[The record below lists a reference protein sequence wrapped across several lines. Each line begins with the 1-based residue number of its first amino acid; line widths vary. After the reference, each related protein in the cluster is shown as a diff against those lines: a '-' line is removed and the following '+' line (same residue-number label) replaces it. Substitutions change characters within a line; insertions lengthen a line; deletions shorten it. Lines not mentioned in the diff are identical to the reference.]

1 MIRPHPRGFTLLEV
15 LVAMAIF
22 AVLGI
27 LAMSGYNEL
36 SRQGARVEQSMQR
49 VRAVQLAI
57 MRITQDFAELEPRP
71 VRDPLGS
78 ATEAVLLSNA
88 RIGDLAQLTRAG
100 WSNPA
105 GVARST
111 LQRVA
116 YRIEDGKLIR
126 EHWTVLDRT
135 LATEPVTAEM
145 LDGVNGARL
154 RFMDRNRVWSD
165 QWPPVAAQSGN
176 LQANPNDRPIAVEI
190 TLELE
195 DFGELTRLIEV
206 PG

>member
-1 MIRPHPRGFTLLEV
+1 MTYTRSRAFTLIEV
-15 LVAMAIF
+15 LVAMGVF
-22 AVLGI
+22 AVLSI
-27 LAMSGYNEL
+27 MAMTGYNEL
-36 SRQGARVEQSMQR
+36 SRQSERVEQSMQR

-57 MRITQDFAELEPRP
+57 LRITQDFAELEPRP
-71 VRDPLGS
+71 VRDPLGA
-78 ATEAVLLSNA
+78 ATEAALMADA
-88 RIGDLAQLTRAG
+88 RIADLARLTRAG

-116 YRIEDGKLIR
+116 YRLEDDKLIR

-135 LATEPVTAEM
+135 MSNEPVSVQL
-145 LDGVNGARL
+145 LDGVTRARL
-154 RFMDRNRVWSD
+154 RFLDRNRVWSD
-165 QWPPVAAQSGN
+165 QWPPTAAQSGN